1 MPFLKSIIMN
11 ISAPKPDCLRNCP
24 MNRIIIYTVLGF
36 FCLVN
41 SITAN
46 NIKSVF
52 SINDRFS
59 DAEVEQQIIDL
70 SSEIDLKYT
79 KEVKNLINVYISSGR
94 PGSEAILS
102 RSNYYFPLMEKI
114 IAKHQLPEEI
124 KYLSVIESGL
134 RPTVR
139 SKAGAVGLWQFI
151 SSTAKMYDLKIGS
164 VQDDRQD
171 LAKSTEAAMLYLNDL
186 YERFGDWG
194 LAIAAYNC
202 GPGNIN
208 KAIRRSGG
216 KKTYWEVQKYLPRET
231 RRYLPKFVATMY
243 VMNYFDHYGMV
254 NTINEYTEYSSFGLA
269 DVFHKTSF
277 AKISELSG
285 LSVRE
290 IKKFN
295 TAYKHN
301 YIPASS
307 RGNSLIMP
315 EAYLHT
321 FLQNLS
327 LTHQL
332 KEVFYLKNTLFT
344 LPQKDVLILSDVI
357 AIDNTRNSVAT
368 ELISIP
374 ELVTVDQTIEL
385 EFRGQLKAISINDES
400 VSTIFKLKKRQ
411 SLDEFIGNNPSLS
424 YNSMDGSTV
433 INAAGVVMLKN

>member
-1 MPFLKSIIMN
+1 
-11 ISAPKPDCLRNCP
+11 

-46 NIKSVF
+46 NTKSIF
-52 SINDRFS
+52 SINDRYS
-59 DAEVEQQIIDL
+59 DTEIAQQISDL
-70 SSEIDLKYT
+70 SSDIELKYT
-79 KEVKNLINVYISSGR
+79 KEVKTLINIYISSGR
-94 PGSEAILS
+94 PSSEAILS
-102 RSNYYFPLMEKI
+102 RSNYYFPLMESI
-114 IAKHQLPEEI
+114 IQKHNLPEEI

-171 LAKSTEAAMLYLNDL
+171 LMKSTEAAMLYLNDL
-186 YERFGDWG
+186 YERFDDWG

-231 RRYLPKFVATMY
+231 RRYIPKLVATIY
-243 VMNYFDHYGMV
+243 VMSYFEQYGLVNMV
-254 NTINEYTEYSSFGLA
+254 TNYTEHTSFGVA
-269 DVFHKTSF
+269 NVYDKISF
-277 AKISELSG
+277 SKISELSG

-290 IKKFN
+290 IKKYN

-301 YIPASS
+301 YMPASR
-307 RGNSLIMP
+307 RGNKLILP

-321 FLQNLS
+321 FLQNRS
-327 LTHQL
+327 ETHNLTQ
-332 KEVFYLKNTLFT
+332 VFYLKNTLFT
-344 LPQKDVLILSDVI
+344 APAAIVEEKPVVEVENTRIDVI
-357 AIDNTRNSVAT
+357 T
-368 ELISIP
+368 
-374 ELVTVDQTIEL
+374 Q
-385 EFRGQLKAISINDES
+385 AISGQDFQLFETAVSLPVIGEVTPIQLAEES
-400 VSTIFKLKKRQ
+400 RFAIMKLRKRQ
-411 SLDEFIGNNPSLS
+411 SFKEALDSNPQFAEDIKHSDAIV
-424 YNSMDGSTV
+424 NV
-433 INAAGVVMLKN
+433 AGVVMIKK